1 MSVPREL
8 VRAVRR
14 LDEYQLRR
22 LLILVRGLLIGAEG
36 PALELADVPGMPAVT
51 YRQQA
56 IRCGK
61 GCASCPHGPY
71 WYAFWKE
78 GGRTRSQYIG
88 GVLPAEVRRL
98 VAQIQGAEDAAG
110 SAG

>member
-1 MSVPREL
+1 MSLPREL

-22 LLILVRGLLIGAEG
+22 LLILVRGLLIGADG
-36 PALELADVPGMPAVT
+36 PAVEFDEVAGMPTVT
-51 YRQQA
+51 YRRQSV
-56 IRCGK
+56 RCGK

-78 GGRTRSQYIG
+78 GTRSRSQYIG

-98 VAQIQGAEDAAG
+98 IETHEERVESGG
-110 SAG
+110 